1 MNPRAVIFDIYRT
14 VLEVG
19 PPPDDAEVRWA
30 ALWRERLGGG
40 GARLTLA
47 EFRAAAETEVAREH
61 GAARALGLAYPEV
74 DWPAVV
80 RAVIPEVAALA
91 AAEQADFVFRQ
102 TALSHTVRLMPGA
115 VAVWRT
121 LRERGVRLG
130 IASNAQAYTLRELAE
145 ALAGTGAEPAWFEPA
160 LCFWSFEHGF
170 SKPDAQVFR
179 LLTARLRARGIATN
193 ETWMVG
199 DRPDNDIAPAQ
210 AQGWQTWRLGEG
222 DGRSGGDWAQLAA
235 ALT

>member
-1 MNPRAVIFDIYRT
+1 MKPRAVIFDIYRT
-14 VLEVG
+14 VLDVG
-19 PPPDDAEVRWA
+19 PPPDDADVQWA

-61 GAARALGLAYPEV
+61 AAARAVGIAFPEV

-80 RAVIPEVAALA
+80 RAAMPEVAALDA
-91 AAEQADFVFRQ
+91 AGQADFVFRQ
-102 TALSHTVRLMPGA
+102 TELSHTVRLMPGA
-115 VAVWRT
+115 VAV
-121 LRERGVRLG
+121 LSLLHERGVRLG

-160 LCFWSFEHGF
+160 LSFWSFEHGF
-170 SKPDAQVFR
+170 SKPDAHVFR
-179 LLTARLRARGIATN
+179 LLTARLRARGIAAN
-193 ETWMVG
+193 ETLMVG
-199 DRPDNDIAPAQ
+199 DRLDNDIAPAQ
-210 AQGWQTWRLGEG
+210 AQGWQTWQMGEG